1 MENKNLFLKIN
12 RNYYN
17 MIFEYFPNKKL
28 KFQIAFYSKL
38 MQQKLNFTINEF
50 QQEFIKNNAQNLKEI
65 FDYNSFVNY
74 LLSINRNVNK
84 DIIKK
89 IFNEEIIETKTLSF
103 NKKIKKKIIREINSK
118 IIYILN
124 INLYNPQY
132 IDYILK
138 FPFNFENIRCL
149 NIFKMRNEI
158 YDCFEWIYLEKI
170 LRLNNIVK
178 NLIKLNLNN
187 SNGENFDV
195 INKMENL
202 KYLRLNNIKRK
213 TKNFLILKLK
223 GLKELEIY
231 DSDCEFESNEIFLSV
246 KKLIIN
252 GGCYCSFSIKLPNV
266 EIISIKNSPIIIQ
279 YDSCEKLSELNIDNF
294 DIINSNK
301 ILKNLTKLTFSEF
314 INCFKMISNLLL

>member
-1 MENKNLFLKIN
+1 
-12 RNYYN
+12 
-17 MIFEYFPNKKL
+17 
-28 KFQIAFYSKL
+28 
-38 MQQKLNFTINEF
+38 
-50 QQEFIKNNAQNLKEI
+50 
-65 FDYNSFVNY
+65 
-74 LLSINRNVNK
+74 
-84 DIIKK
+84 
-89 IFNEEIIETKTLSF
+89 
-103 NKKIKKKIIREINSK
+103 
-118 IIYILN
+118 
-124 INLYNPQY
+124 
-132 IDYILK
+132 
-138 FPFNFENIRCL
+138 
-149 NIFKMRNEI
+149 MRNEI

-252 GGCYCSFSIKLPNV
+252 GG
-266 EIISIKNSPIIIQ
+266 
-279 YDSCEKLSELNIDNF
+279 
-294 DIINSNK
+294 
-301 ILKNLTKLTFSEF
+301 
-314 INCFKMISNLLL
+314 MLLFFFN